1 MTPATNLAPSAE
13 TGIKFYQSVRARS
26 EALVKGLTPEDMT
39 LQSMEDASPAKWHL
53 AHTTWFFE
61 EFILKPRVSN
71 YRSPDERFAFLFNSY
86 YVQAGPRHMRSKR
99 GMISRPAIEE
109 VLAYRAHVDDTMRR
123 LLSEDR
129 EDAHEIRDL
138 AELGC
143 HHEMQH
149 QELLVTDLLHA
160 LSHNP
165 LMPAYRA
172 PEPIRVARERPLQW
186 IDHEGGLVEIGHG
199 GGGFAYDC
207 EGPRHKT
214 YLQPFRLASRPVTNR
229 DWIAFMDDGGY
240 RTATLWL
247 SDGWARCQQEDWD
260 APLYWWRQDGEWWSY
275 TLRGPQP
282 VNLEAPVVH
291 VSYYEADAF
300 ARWSGKRL
308 PTEAEWEVVARERP
322 IRGNFLESSN
332 YRPMPTDVRPRRSA
346 GEPEDGEQFWGDV
359 WEWTQSP
366 FTPYP
371 GFRPPEGAI
380 GEYNGKFMCN
390 QFVLRGGSCATPLE
404 QMRDSYRTF
413 FYPHQR
419 WQMLGLRLA
428 DDTVGGGSGH
438 PRGKKISTQTGDV
451 GEDFAASILSGLTT
465 PRKTIEAKWLYDAEG
480 SALFDQITE
489 LEEYYPTRTETAI
502 LSNEAHRL
510 AAHVPEGAALVELG
524 SGSSVKTRLL
534 LDALP
539 SLGAYVP
546 VDISVTHLEAAAE
559 RLAADYVSLDV
570 HPVVAD
576 FTSAFAMPQAVESAP
591 KVLFFPGSTIGNFE
605 IDEAA
610 ELMARLRKIED
621 VDTFVIGFDLVK
633 ERKTLLRAYDDSDGV
648 TARFNLN
655 LLSRINRELEA
666 DFDVSAFTHQACWNE
681 DRSRIEMHLVSS
693 SDQSVTIAGETVR
706 FSEGETIHTE
716 NSHKYTPERFE
727 DIANEAGWSLAELWM
742 DENNHFA
749 VAVLT

>member
-1 MTPATNLAPSAE
+1 
-13 TGIKFYQSVRARS
+13 
-26 EALVKGLTPEDMT
+26 
-39 LQSMEDASPAKWHL
+39 
-53 AHTTWFFE
+53 
-61 EFILKPRVSN
+61 
-71 YRSPDERFAFLFNSY
+71 
-86 YVQAGPRHMRSKR
+86 
-99 GMISRPAIEE
+99 
-109 VLAYRAHVDDTMRR
+109 
-123 LLSEDR
+123 
-129 EDAHEIRDL
+129 
-138 AELGC
+138 
-143 HHEMQH
+143 
-149 QELLVTDLLHA
+149 
-160 LSHNP
+160 
-165 LMPAYRA
+165 
-172 PEPIRVARERPLQW
+172 
-186 IDHEGGLVEIGHG
+186 
-199 GGGFAYDC
+199 
-207 EGPRHKT
+207 
-214 YLQPFRLASRPVTNR
+214 
-229 DWIAFMDDGGY
+229 
-240 RTATLWL
+240 
-247 SDGWARCQQEDWD
+247 
-260 APLYWWRQDGEWWSY
+260 
-275 TLRGPQP
+275 
-282 VNLEAPVVH
+282 
-291 VSYYEADAF
+291 
-300 ARWSGKRL
+300 
-308 PTEAEWEVVARERP
+308 
-322 IRGNFLESSN
+322 
-332 YRPMPTDVRPRRSA
+332 
-346 GEPEDGEQFWGDV
+346 
-359 WEWTQSP
+359 
-366 FTPYP
+366 
-371 GFRPPEGAI
+371 
-380 GEYNGKFMCN
+380 
-390 QFVLRGGSCATPLE
+390 
-404 QMRDSYRTF
+404 
-413 FYPHQR
+413 
-419 WQMLGLRLA
+419 MLGLRLA